1 MRLLNFFFVEILL
14 ILLLNNNSFSQ
25 PPTNWEPVEMLS
37 LSIPDSS
44 NCYDIYSVSHPG
56 GFIPDFLAA
65 SSITDDFKTVG
76 LDSWC
81 SSFQIP
87 GITDIRDQ
95 STTTWSGEIYAGSSS
110 NRIYVIAP
118 SDPPTLF
125 SIIYLQDTNIV
136 ASAICYDALRNAF
149 WVCDLASDIYLINMD
164 GETLQVIPNP
174 GLNSK
179 TGLAFFNELGPSGNL
194 YPLLIFDQSG
204 GGATIYELN
213 VDSGTLTGNSLNVNE
228 DFNIS
233 GGLSGGLCNY
243 IFNGEYEFITISCV
257 VKTEDTD
264 YICTYN
270 RQISWQYWDPTF
282 ILFTPENQSYNLST
296 NPTFD
301 WSDQDDN
308 NYYSIQISS
317 DPNFSNIIINENYIP
332 VSEYNLPEGF
342 NFDFNTTYYW
352 RVYGINNNYVDYW
365 SSTWSF
371 TTEPENP
378 IAIDIPLNIGWNL
391 ISSNVIPDE
400 PAMESV
406 FEGMNNIVLVK
417 NGAGQIYSPAFG
429 INEIGDWNV
438 EDGYYVYTNGSSIL
452 NISGNEVNPLLNGI
466 YLNTGWNLVSYLR
479 NSPMNVQQAL
489 TGISSNLILAKNNSG
504 GFYHPG
510 FGINTLGEMQP
521 GQGYWLYMNAPAV
534 LNYPG
539 N

>member
-1 MRLLNFFFVEILL
+1 MRLLNFFLIEILL
-14 ILLLNNNSFSQ
+14 ILLLNNITFSQ

-37 LSIPDSS
+37 LEISDSS
-44 NCYDIYSVSHPG
+44 NCYDIYSVSNSG
-56 GFIPDFLAA
+56 GLSGFFAA
-65 SSITDDFKTVG
+65 SSVPNVFKEVSFG
-76 LDSWC
+76 GWC

-87 GITDIRDQ
+87 GITDVKDQ
-95 STTTWSGEIYAGSSS
+95 SSSPWSNIIFAGSSS
-110 NRIYVIAP
+110 NIIYPIST
-118 SDPPTLF
+118 SDPQTLNPF
-125 SIIYLQDTNIV
+125 IYLQDTNIV

-164 GETLQVIPNP
+164 GETIQVIPNP

-179 TGLAFFNELGPSGNL
+179 TGLAFFNELGPSGNS

-213 VDSGTLTGNSLNVNE
+213 VDAGTLTGNSINVNE

-243 IFNGEYEFITISCV
+243 IFNGEFEFITISCV
-257 VKTEDTD
+257 VKTENTD

-301 WSDQDDN
+301 WNDQDDN

-378 IAIDIPLNIGWNL
+378 IAIEIPLSLGWNI
-391 ISSNVIPDE
+391 ISSNIVPTE

-417 NGAGQIYSPAFG
+417 NGVGQIYSPAFG
-429 INEIGDWNV
+429 INQIGDWNV
-438 EDGYYVYTNGSSIL
+438 EAGYYVYTNAGSLL
-452 NISGNEVNPLLNGI
+452 NISGNEVNPVLQGIELNA
-466 YLNTGWNLVSYLR
+466 GWNLVSYLR
-479 NSPMNVQQAL
+479 NNPMNVQQAL
-489 TGISSNLILAKNNSG
+489 ASISSNLIMAKNNSG

-510 FGINTLGEMQP
+510 FGINTLGDMQP
-521 GQGYWLYMNAPAV
+521 GQGYWLYITAPTI

>member
-1 MRLLNFFFVEILL
+1 MRLLNFFLIEILL
-14 ILLLNNNSFSQ
+14 ILLLNNITFSQ

-37 LSIPDSS
+37 LEISDSS
-44 NCYDIYSVSHPG
+44 NCYDIYSVSNSG
-56 GFIPDFLAA
+56 GLSGFFAA
-65 SSITDDFKTVG
+65 SSVPNVFKEVSFG
-76 LDSWC
+76 GWC

-87 GITDIRDQ
+87 GITDVKDQ
-95 STTTWSGEIYAGSSS
+95 SSSPWSNIIFAGSSS
-110 NRIYVIAP
+110 NIIYPIST
-118 SDPPTLF
+118 SDPQTLNPF
-125 SIIYLQDTNIV
+125 IYLQDTNIV

-164 GETLQVIPNP
+164 GETIQVIPNP

-179 TGLAFFNELGPSGNL
+179 TGLAFFNELGPSGNS

-213 VDSGTLTGNSLNVNE
+213 VDAGTLTGNSINVNE

-282 ILFTPENQSYNLST
+282 ILFTPENQSYNIST

-301 WSDQDDN
+301 WNDQDDN

-378 IAIDIPLNIGWNL
+378 IAIEIPLSLGWNI
-391 ISSNVIPDE
+391 ISSNIVPTE

-417 NGAGQIYSPAFG
+417 NGVGQIYSPAFG
-429 INEIGDWNV
+429 INQIGDWNV
-438 EDGYYVYTNGSSIL
+438 EAGYYVYTNAGSLL
-452 NISGNEVNPLLNGI
+452 NISGNEVNPVLQGIELNA
-466 YLNTGWNLVSYLR
+466 GWNLVSYLR
-479 NSPMNVQQAL
+479 NNPMNVQQAL
-489 TGISSNLILAKNNSG
+489 ASISSNLIMAKNNSG

-510 FGINTLGEMQP
+510 FGINTLGDMQP
-521 GQGYWLYMNAPAV
+521 GQGYWLYITAPTI

>member
-1 MRLLNFFFVEILL
+1 MRLLNFFLIEILL
-14 ILLLNNNSFSQ
+14 ILLLNNITFSQ

-37 LSIPDSS
+37 LEISDSS
-44 NCYDIYSVSHPG
+44 NCYDIYSVSNSG
-56 GFIPDFLAA
+56 GLSGFFAA
-65 SSITDDFKTVG
+65 SSVPNVFKEVSFG
-76 LDSWC
+76 GWC

-87 GITDIRDQ
+87 GITDVKDQ
-95 STTTWSGEIYAGSSS
+95 SSSPWSNIIFAGSSS
-110 NRIYVIAP
+110 NIIYPIST
-118 SDPPTLF
+118 SDPQTLNPF
-125 SIIYLQDTNIV
+125 IYLQDTNIV

-164 GETLQVIPNP
+164 GETIQVIPNP

-179 TGLAFFNELGPSGNL
+179 TGLAFFNELGPSGNS

-213 VDSGTLTGNSLNVNE
+213 VDAGTLTGNSINVNE

-243 IFNGEYEFITISCV
+243 IFNGEFEFITISCV
-257 VKTEDTD
+257 VKTENTD

-282 ILFTPENQSYNLST
+282 ILFTPENQSYNIST

-301 WSDQDDN
+301 WNDQDDN

-378 IAIDIPLNIGWNL
+378 IAIEIPLSLGWNI
-391 ISSNVIPDE
+391 ISSNIVPTE

-417 NGAGQIYSPAFG
+417 NGVGQIYSPAFG
-429 INEIGDWNV
+429 INQIGDWNV
-438 EDGYYVYTNGSSIL
+438 EAGYYVYTNAGSLL
-452 NISGNEVNPLLNGI
+452 NISGNEVNPVLQGIELNA
-466 YLNTGWNLVSYLR
+466 GWNLVSYLR
-479 NSPMNVQQAL
+479 NNPMNVQQAL
-489 TGISSNLILAKNNSG
+489 ASISSNLITAKNNSG

-510 FGINTLGEMQP
+510 FGINTLGDMQP
-521 GQGYWLYMNAPAV
+521 GQGYWLYITAPTI